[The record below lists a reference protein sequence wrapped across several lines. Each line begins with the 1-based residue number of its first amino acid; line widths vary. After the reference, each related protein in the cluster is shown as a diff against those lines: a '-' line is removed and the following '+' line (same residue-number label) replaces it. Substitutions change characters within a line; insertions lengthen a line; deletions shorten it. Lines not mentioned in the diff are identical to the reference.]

1 MLRFLLFFAFTTT
14 AFAAPAGSSST
25 CPPRDDA
32 GGALIRETLKS
43 NGQFLDCQYQ
53 TAGLCTY
60 FAGGGSFS
68 SGSSVCPDEALV
80 AGSTGSNSGGSN
92 SGSSGSGAATCVY
105 TDDAGGPLMSS
116 SIRSDGFVSC
126 KYQTAGSCE
135 YFSPGG
141 QFSSGSSTCPDSITP
156 GGLSSASGSGGS
168 NSGSSSSGAAIC
180 AATDDAG
187 SPLTSSGIDSN
198 GFVSCK
204 YQTAGSCQYFSPG
217 GQFSSGSSTCP
228 DSITS
233 GSKSPAISSF
243 LADSESDKPS
253 TNTSGPGGCPLGVS
267 QPVLI
272 AMFAINGTLV
282 IALLIVTCLWIRGRD
297 QKAKRLSNLRG
308 FHAKSDASRSASVPL
323 TYGADDKLGSVF
335 EDDP

>member
-1 MLRFLLFFAFTTT
+1 
-14 AFAAPAGSSST
+14 
-25 CPPRDDA
+25 
-32 GGALIRETLKS
+32 
-43 NGQFLDCQYQ
+43 
-53 TAGLCTY
+53 
-60 FAGGGSFS
+60 
-68 SGSSVCPDEALV
+68 
-80 AGSTGSNSGGSN
+80 
-92 SGSSGSGAATCVY
+92 
-105 TDDAGGPLMSS
+105 MSS
-116 SIRSDGFVSC
+116 SIGSDGFVSC

-156 GGLSSASGSGGS
+156 GGQSSASGSGGS
-168 NSGSSSSGAAIC
+168 SSGSSGSGAAIC
-180 AATDDAG
+180 APTDDAG

-198 GFVSCK
+198 GFVFCK

-228 DSITS
+228 DSITP
-233 GSKSPAISSF
+233 GGKSPAIGSF

-253 TNTSGPGGCPLGVS
+253 TNTSGPGSCPLGVS
-267 QPVLI
+267 QPALI

-282 IALLIVTCLWIRGRD
+282 IALLVVTCLWIRGRD

-308 FHAKSDASRSASVPL
+308 FHAKSDAPRGASAPL
-323 TYGADDKLGSVF
+323 TYGADGKLGSVF